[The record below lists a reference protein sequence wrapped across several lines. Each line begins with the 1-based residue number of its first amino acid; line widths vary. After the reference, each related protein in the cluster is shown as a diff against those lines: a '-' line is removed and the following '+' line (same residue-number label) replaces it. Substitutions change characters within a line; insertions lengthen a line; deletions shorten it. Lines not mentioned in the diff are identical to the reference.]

1 MHQSKMKL
9 TKIAL
14 AFLLIN
20 LVGCSYFVRKPDV
33 VIKQV
38 EKPKLELELP
48 EPIQLDSVRLIV
60 ITEENFKDVIANE
73 KNKKG
78 LVFLVAL
85 DEDGYKTLAINNAKI
100 LKYIKEQK
108 ALLIAYK
115 KYYENY

>member
-1 MHQSKMKL
+1 MKPI
-9 TKIAL
+9 KIAL
-14 AFLLIN
+14 ALLIIN
-20 LVGCSYFVRKPDV
+20 LVGCSYFNRKPEV
-33 VIKQV
+33 IIKQI

-48 EPIQLDSVRLIV
+48 EPVDLESVRWIV
-60 ITEENFKDVIANE
+60 ITEENINEVIANA
-73 KNKKG
+73 KNKNG

-85 DEDGYKTLAINNAKI
+85 DENGYKTLAINNAKI

>member
-9 TKIAL
+9 TKIVL

-48 EPIQLDSVRLIV
+48 EPIKLDSVRLIV
-60 ITEENFKDVIANE
+60 ITEENVKDVIAAQ
-73 KNKKG
+73 KNKRG

-85 DEDGYKTLAINNAKI
+85 DEEGYKTLAINNAKI

>member
-1 MHQSKMKL
+1 MKL

-14 AFLLIN
+14 VLFLISIA
-20 LVGCSYFVRKPDV
+20 GCSFFRPKPEV
-33 VIKQV
+33 IIKQV

-48 EPIQLDSVRLIV
+48 EPIELESIRWVV
-60 ITEENFKDVIANE
+60 ITEKNMQDVIANA
-73 KNKKG
+73 KNKNG

-85 DEDGYKTLAINNAKI
+85 DEKGYKTLAINNAKI

-108 ALLIAYK
+108 SMLIAYK

>member
-1 MHQSKMKL
+1 MKL
-9 TKIAL
+9 TKIVL

-20 LVGCSYFVRKPDV
+20 LVGCSYFIRKPEV

-48 EPIQLDSVRLIV
+48 EPIQLDTIRLIV
-60 ITEENFKDVIANE
+60 ITEENVKDVIATQ
-73 KNKKG
+73 KSKRG

-85 DEDGYKTLAINNAKI
+85 DEEGYKTLAINNAKI

>member
-1 MHQSKMKL
+1 MYQSKMKL

-20 LVGCSYFVRKPDV
+20 LVGCSYLVRKPDV

-48 EPIQLDSVRLIV
+48 EPIELDSIRLIV
-60 ITEENFKDVIANE
+60 ITEENVNDVIAAQ
-73 KNKKG
+73 KNRRG

-85 DEDGYKTLAINNAKI
+85 DEEGYKTLAINNAKI

>member
-1 MHQSKMKL
+1 MKL

-14 AFLLIN
+14 VFFLIN
-20 LVGCSYFVRKPDV
+20 LIGCSYLIRKPEV

-48 EPIQLDSVRLIV
+48 EPIELDSVRFIV
-60 ITEENFKDVIANE
+60 ITEENVEDIIANE

-85 DEDGYKTLAINNAKI
+85 DENGYKTLAINNAKI